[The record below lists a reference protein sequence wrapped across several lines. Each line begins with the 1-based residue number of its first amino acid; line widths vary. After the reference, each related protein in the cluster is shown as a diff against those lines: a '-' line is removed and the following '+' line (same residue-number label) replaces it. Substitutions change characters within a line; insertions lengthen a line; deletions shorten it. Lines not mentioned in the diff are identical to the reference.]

1 MLVGYTRVSTLD
13 QNPSLQID
21 ALREAGCGK
30 IYVEKASGARQKRPQ
45 LKAAFEYLRDGDTL
59 VVWKLSRLAR
69 SLKQVIQTVQ
79 DMQARNLEFRVLTQK
94 IDTSTPEGRPFFHMA
109 AAFDQFQR
117 ELIVENTKAGL
128 AQWMTRKSA
137 SPRHCSETGRTIPS
151 SMMSS
156 SNSKSAELRSIATS
170 HRSEFENSGHR
181 TTEMSAIPVELAQIA
196 GIGEVSGTFR
206 CSQPQSAAFAWAF
219 SPVNGL

>member
-1 MLVGYTRVSTLD
+1 MLVGYARVSTLD

-30 IYVEKASGARQKRPQ
+30 IHVEKASGARQNRPQ
-45 LKAAFEYLRDGDTL
+45 LKAAFESLRDGDTL

-79 DMQARNLEFRVLTQK
+79 DMQARNLEFKVLTQK
-94 IDTSTPEGRPFFHMA
+94 IDTSTPEGRLFFHMT

-128 AQWMTRKSA
+128 AAARNSGRKGGR
-137 SPRHCSETGRTIPS
+137 PRAMDDEKVRLAEALLRDRENYPFVNDVIKQLEIGRTAFYRYFPPERIR
-151 SMMSS
+151 
-156 SNSKSAELRSIATS
+156 ELRPP
-170 HRSEFENSGHR
+170 HN
-181 TTEMSAIPVELAQIA
+181 
-196 GIGEVSGTFR
+196 
-206 CSQPQSAAFAWAF
+206 
-219 SPVNGL
+219 